1 MSQPQGTKTR
11 LMAGK
16 ERDIN
21 EIKDILEEV
30 LKPIKDS
37 IASLPDK
44 SYIDVAVENINK
56 YISEELEQR
65 DVKIRLLE
73 ERVDILESKF
83 AVLNSLDKRIE
94 ESEQYSRRYCLRM
107 YGVKMPSQG
116 ERENMMKKV
125 EDVLTRLDCGVGIDA
140 VDRAHRIG
148 QVTTD
153 QNGTQQQ
160 QVIVRFNSFSQ
171 RTKVYRKRKSIKDVK
186 IRLDLTRKRL
196 GILKDADDM
205 TKSRDD
211 ITFVFADINCR
222 LAAKLAN
229 GDFIF
234 FESID
239 DLNEKLDSIEQAA
252 ED

>member
-1 MSQPQGTKTR
+1 MR
-11 LMAGK
+11 
-16 ERDIN
+16 
-21 EIKDILEEV
+21 
-30 LKPIKDS
+30 
-37 IASLPDK
+37 IA
-44 SYIDVAVENINK
+44 
-56 YISEELEQR
+56 
-65 DVKIRLLE
+65 
-73 ERVDILESKF
+73 F
-83 AVLNSLDKRIE
+83 NSL
-94 ESEQYSRRYCLRM
+94 C
-107 YGVKMPSQG
+107 
-116 ERENMMKKV
+116 MKKV
-125 EDVLTRLDCGVGIDA
+125 EDVLTKLDCGVGIEA

-171 RTKVYRKRKSIKDVK
+171 RTKVYRKRKTVKDVK
-186 IRLDLTRKRL
+186 IRLDLTRTRL

-239 DLNEKLDSIEQAA
+239 DLNEKLDRIEQAA